1 MVDASV
7 VYSGNF
13 NVQIGRPLDA
23 RQKQEF
29 KADLTNPEKWKAN
42 DGKTYLWKGMNVYV
56 DETDKWYYLS
66 TDPKQTYTGT
76 DSETH
81 FSYEDINNWKE
92 IGGEVVTGIR
102 YDAEKDSIAEGID
115 STKGN
120 LPSATGIRSHA
131 EGYNTTASGFASHA
145 EGVSTK
151 ASGWYSHAEGS
162 DNTASGQ
169 YSHAEG
175 NKTTA
180 SGKYSHAEGVS
191 TKASGQYSH
200 AEGNETTA
208 SGQYSHAEGFVT
220 AAYGNYQ
227 HVEGY
232 HTAAYGNYQHVEG
245 YHTVGATGADTQH
258 VSGKFNVPD
267 KNALFIIG
275 NGTRDDLRSNAMVVG
290 STGLMKIGS
299 IQANK
304 QDDQASDKYFA
315 TDGSIQSISAIS
327 GPQGAT
333 GPQGE
338 KGATGATGPVG
349 PQGPVGPAAGFAN
362 PEVTTTILAD
372 SVDPTVSVAATGEDT
387 AKKFTF
393 TFGLP
398 RGYQG
403 KTGLQGDQGVQ
414 GVTGPT
420 GDKGIQGATGE
431 QGLQGVTGPIGV
443 QGATGPVGLPGVSG
457 TVSDLVVKLN
467 SGTTEDTDM
476 FTYNG
481 KTAKNVDITAEKIGA
496 LPITGGT
503 LSGPVTSTSTISS
516 NEGFFDTSD
525 IRKKNILHEI
535 SLDKCLELI
544 DKCQTI
550 IYTLKDDE
558 NNNEQIG
565 MIAQEVEQY
574 FPEIVQTDSNG
585 YKSISYGRLSVICLR
600 ILKEVIRE
608 INTLKGK

>member
-13 NVQIGRPLDA
+13 NVQIARPLDA
-23 RQKQEF
+23 RQKQAL

-76 DSETH
+76 DNKSH

-92 IGGEVVTGIR
+92 VGKEVVTGIR

-115 STKGN
+115 STQGP
-120 LPSATGIRSHA
+120 LPQATGIRSHA
-131 EGYNTTASGFASHA
+131 EGYNTTASGRYSHAEGVSTTANGYASHA
-145 EGVSTK
+145 EGVST
-151 ASGWYSHAEGS
+151 
-162 DNTASGQ
+162 TASEQ

-175 NKTTA
+175 YDTTA
-180 SGKYSHAEGVS
+180 SGFA
-191 TKASGQYSH
+191 SH
-200 AEGNETTA
+200 AEGNNTTA
-208 SGQYSHAEGFVT
+208 SGQYSHAEGFV
-220 AAYGNYQ
+220 
-227 HVEGY
+227 
-232 HTAAYGNYQHVEG
+232 TAAYGNYQHVEG

-275 NGTRDDLRSNAMVVG
+275 NGTRDDLRSNTMVVG

-327 GPQGAT
+327 GPTGATGAT

-362 PEVTTTILAD
+362 PEVTTMILED

-403 KTGLQGDQGVQ
+403 KTGLQGDKGVQ
-414 GVTGPT
+414 GATGPT
-420 GDKGIQGATGE
+420 GDKGIQGTTGE
-431 QGLQGVTGPIGV
+431 KGLQGATGPIGV
-443 QGATGPVGLPGVSG
+443 QGATGPDGLPGVSG
-457 TVSDLVVKLN
+457 TVYDLVVKLN
-467 SGTTEDTDM
+467 GGTNEDTDM

-608 INTLKGK
+608 INALKGK

>member
-13 NVQIGRPLDA
+13 NVQIARPLDA
-23 RQKQEF
+23 RQKQIL
-29 KADLTNPEKWKAN
+29 KADLINPEKWKAN
-42 DGKTYLWKGMNVYV
+42 DGNTYLWKGMNVYV

-102 YDAEKDSIAEGID
+102 YDAEKDSIAECID
-115 STKGN
+115 STKGD
-120 LPSATGIRSHA
+120 LPQATGKRSHA
-131 EGYNTTASGFASHA
+131 EGAYTTASS
-145 EGVSTK
+145 E
-151 ASGWYSHAEGS
+151 YSHAEGAYTTATGYS
-162 DNTASGQ
+162 SHAEGFNTKATGNNSHVEGYYSTASGN

-175 NKTTA
+175 HFTTA
-180 SGKYSHAEGVS
+180 SGYYSHAEGAYTTAPTYS
-191 TKASGQYSH
+191 SH
-200 AEGNETTA
+200 AEGQKTI
-208 SGQYSHAEGFVT
+208 
-220 AAYGNYQ
+220 AYDNYQ
-227 HVEGY
+227 HVEGLY
-232 HTAAYGNYQHVEG
+232 TI
-245 YHTVGATGADTQH
+245 GATGASAQH
-258 VSGKFNVPD
+258 VSGMYNETD
-267 KNALFIIG
+267 ANALFIIG
-275 NGTRDDLRSNAMVVG
+275 NGTDDTTQKRSNAMVVG

-304 QDDQASDKYFA
+304 TTDQASDKYFA

-333 GPQGE
+333 GPAGPKGDPGEQG
-338 KGATGATGPVG
+338 A
-349 PQGPVGPAAGFAN
+349 VGPAAGFAN

-372 SVDPTVSVAATGEDT
+372 SADPTVGVVATGEDT

-403 KTGLQGDQGVQ
+403 KTGLQGEQGVQ
-414 GVTGPT
+414 GATGPT
-420 GDKGIQGATGE
+420 GDKGIQGTTGE
-431 QGLQGVTGPIGV
+431 QGLQGATGPVGV
-443 QGATGPVGLPGVSG
+443 QGATGQAGLPGVSG

-481 KTAKNVDITAEKIGA
+481 KTIKNIDITAEKIGA
-496 LPITGGT
+496 LPINGGT
-503 LSGPVTSTSTISS
+503 LSGPVASTSTISAS
-516 NEGFFDTSD
+516 GGFFDTSD

-558 NNNEQIG
+558 NDNEQIG

-585 YKSISYGRLSVICLR
+585 YKSICYGRLSVICLR

-608 INTLKGK
+608 INALKGK

>member
-13 NVQIGRPLDA
+13 NVQIARPLDA
-23 RQKQEF
+23 RQKQVL

-42 DGKTYLWKGMNVYV
+42 DGNTYLWKGMNVYV

-76 DSETH
+76 DSETR

-115 STKGN
+115 EQKGT
-120 LPSATGIRSHA
+120 LPQATGIRSHA
-131 EGYNTTASGFASHA
+131 EGSATSALGGNSHAEGKSTTASGDCSHA
-145 EGVSTK
+145 EGTSTT
-151 ASGWYSHAEGS
+151 ASGVNSHAEGK
-162 DNTASGQ
+162 N
-169 YSHAEG
+169 
-175 NKTTA
+175 TTA
-180 SGKYSHAEGVS
+180 
-191 TKASGQYSH
+191 
-200 AEGNETTA
+200 
-208 SGQYSHAEGFVT
+208 
-220 AAYGNYQ
+220 YGYNQ
-227 HVEGY
+227 HVEGFY
-232 HTAAYGNYQHVEG
+232 TI
-245 YHTVGATGADTQH
+245 GATGANEQH
-258 VSGKFNVPD
+258 VSGRYNKVD
-267 KNALFIIG
+267 DNALFIIG
-275 NGTRDDLRSNAMVVG
+275 NGKYTNSGIVRSNAMVVG

-299 IQANK
+299 IQTNK

-315 TDGSIQSISAIS
+315 TDGSIQTISAIS
-327 GPQGAT
+327 GPQ
-333 GPQGE
+333 
-338 KGATGATGPVG
+338 GATGPVG

-362 PEVTTTILAD
+362 PEVTTEILAD
-372 SVDPTVSVAATGEDT
+372 SADPTVGVVATGEDT

-414 GVTGPT
+414 GATGPV
-420 GDKGIQGATGE
+420 GVQGATGE
-431 QGLQGVTGPIGV
+431 QGLQGATGPVGV
-443 QGATGPVGLPGVSG
+443 QGATGQVGLPGVSG

-481 KTAKNVDITAEKIGA
+481 KTIKNIDITAEKIGA
-496 LPITGGT
+496 LPINGGT
-503 LSGPVTSTSTISS
+503 LSGPVASTSTISACG
-516 NEGFFDTSD
+516 GFFDTSD

-558 NNNEQIG
+558 NSNEQIG